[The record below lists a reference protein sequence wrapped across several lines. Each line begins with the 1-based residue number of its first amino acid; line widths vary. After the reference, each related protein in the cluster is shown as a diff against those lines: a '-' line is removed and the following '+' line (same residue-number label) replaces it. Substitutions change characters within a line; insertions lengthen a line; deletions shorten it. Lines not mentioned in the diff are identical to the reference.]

1 MIPGEN
7 IKIVNALSSI
17 IETVILEND
26 EVPDTVKIGNYIHN
40 TLGIL
45 NENWVPLAVLPL
57 TCVWYNPLI
66 LKDNVEIGRVCEEWN
81 SNVSK
86 YASAY
91 PFPPF
96 NQNDQELFNNFTG
109 ISTIR
114 IEDFPSYESTL
125 AKFKD
130 PTSLQAKKAACFMF
144 YNGNDITKV
153 AFENCWNQEWTEQ
166 YYDSHNQTKPAE
178 SIFSI

>member
-7 IKIVNALSSI
+7 IKIVYALSSI

-81 SNVSK
+81 SNVTK
-86 YASAY
+86 YVSAY

-96 NQNDQELFNNFTG
+96 N
-109 ISTIR
+109 
-114 IEDFPSYESTL
+114 
-125 AKFKD
+125 
-130 PTSLQAKKAACFMF
+130 
-144 YNGNDITKV
+144 
-153 AFENCWNQEWTEQ
+153 
-166 YYDSHNQTKPAE
+166 
-178 SIFSI
+178 